1 MQSIANNGFVKPLS
15 SISLYE
21 IAIFF
26 IFLDVGLQGLYIVSS
41 NSAIGSIVGWFGP
54 ILDLLLV
61 IITLTKLGDIRHS
74 PVIVILI
81 VLGSA
86 IAYESGSII
95 VIKSI
100 LLIACAKGESYLKI
114 VKFAKFALLAVLVIG
129 LCSDAAG
136 FASTEEFR
144 RNGLAL
150 GFVHPNQ
157 AALTACVILLLDYVE
172 QSMSKN
178 LFSPFPVSLIMLVCI
193 ILTGSKTGFVLAVIP
208 LLLHFVFRGFY
219 NGGNKV
225 VNKLLLFAMFGMFL
239 FSIVSAVFL
248 FEVPMF
254 QSLNSFF
261 TGRLWLNWFALSNF
275 DFTLFGQASNLSVE
289 GVYNSTTGNWNATT
303 TIDCSYIAALVRYGA
318 IGLLLWAF
326 AYAAAVNRALDSA
339 CPAIAIAAAILALY
353 AFTESQL
360 FTAIQFFPLL
370 CIFSDLGCANEDG
383 RSDSEIGGGAKHG

>member
-15 SISLYE
+15 SMSLYE

-26 IFLDVGLQGLYIVSS
+26 VFLDVGLQGLYIVSS
-41 NSAIGSIVGWFGP
+41 NSTIGSIVGWLGP

-74 PVIVILI
+74 PLIVILI
-81 VLGSA
+81 VLGAA

-95 VIKSI
+95 VIKSV
-100 LLIACAKGESYLKI
+100 LLIVCAKGESYLKI
-114 VKFAKFALLAVLVIG
+114 VKLAKFALLAVLIIG
-129 LCSDAAG
+129 LCSDVTG
-136 FASTEEFR
+136 FASTEAFR

-150 GFVHPNQ
+150 GFIHPNQ

-178 LFSPFPVSLIMLVCI
+178 RFSPFPVSLIMLVCI
-193 ILTGSKTGFVLAVIP
+193 ILTGSKTGFVLAAIP
-208 LLLHFVFRGFY
+208 LLLYFVFRGFY
-219 NGGNKV
+219 NGSNKV
-225 VNKLLLFAMFGMFL
+225 FNRILLFAMFGMLL

-275 DFTLFGQASNLSVE
+275 DFTLFGQTSNLSIE
-289 GVYNSTTGNWNATT
+289 GVYNPTTGNWNTTT
-303 TIDCSYIAALVRYGA
+303 TIDCSYIVALIRYGA
-318 IGLLLWAF
+318 IGLFLWAF
-326 AYAAAVNRALDSA
+326 AYVVAVKRALDSA
-339 CPAIAIAAAILALY
+339 SPAIAVAAAILALY

-370 CIFSDLGCANEDG
+370 CIFSDLECANEGSGSDG
-383 RSDSEIGGGAKHG
+383 KIGGDVEYG